1 METYRRDAERIA
13 EVERN
18 REEARQGI
26 LAYKVTTED
35 KLAQIQGLKKNRNGS
50 ILRKS
55 RKKRNPMIGP
65 WKSWNVRQPGSTVY

>member
-35 KLAQIQGLKKNRNGS
+35 KLAQIQGLKNKTGLSCENHAEKNR
-50 ILRKS
+50 
-55 RKKRNPMIGP
+55 MIGP